1 MSSSEISA
9 VQWTK
14 PVREGDYEKE
24 LRAKARAN
32 VARLMVARGEDSS
45 AISETLDMLGLLHE
59 EGSVVD
65 G

>member
-9 VQWTK
+9 VRWTK

-32 VARLMVARGEDSS
+32 TARLMVARGESS
-45 AISETLDMLGLLHE
+45 EAISETLDMLGLLHDL
-59 EGSVVD
+59 GGGVD
-65 G
+65 E